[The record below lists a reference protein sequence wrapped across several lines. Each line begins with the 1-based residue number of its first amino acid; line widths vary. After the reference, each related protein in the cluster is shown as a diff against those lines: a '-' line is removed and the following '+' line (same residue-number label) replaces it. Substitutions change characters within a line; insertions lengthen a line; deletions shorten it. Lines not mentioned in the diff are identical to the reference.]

1 MIIYD
6 GVSIESIANVRVED
20 IRVSPIALNPVSR
33 QRAIRFGSDFVRMA
47 GGQRTISITFS
58 VLDQNQYNRHASLM
72 ALTQWAKNDREY
84 LLELPQDP
92 MRGLYCVCTARP
104 EPSLR
109 QWWENRLRLV
119 FTCFDNPYWTDK
131 AEKTVSCGTQFTVL
145 GDAPPLM
152 RIERT
157 LGSDATNQ
165 TYTMTVPQGSSSLV
179 LQSMT
184 FSTIPTGSMEV
195 DLNRQTAAVGNT
207 SIMQYYAPSGS
218 FLIPRTGTQMIAG
231 TGTVKYRERWE

>member
-1 MIIYD
+1 MIVYNGI
-6 GVSIESIANVRVED
+6 SIDSIANVRVED

-33 QRAIRFGSDFVRMA
+33 QRAIRFGSDFVRMT

-92 MRGLYCVCTARP
+92 LRGLYCVCTARP

-131 AEKTVSCGTQFTVL
+131 AEKTVSCGTQFTVM

-157 LGSDATNQ
+157 VSGSAASNHSYSNSVQ
-165 TYTMTVPQGSSSLV
+165 TMTF
-179 LQSMT
+179 T
-184 FSTIPTGSMEV
+184 TIPVGDMV
-195 DLNRQTAAVGNT
+195 IDLNNQTAAVGGT
-207 SIMQYYAPSGS
+207 SIMQYYEPSGS
-218 FLIPRTGTQMIAG
+218 FLIPRTGTQTITG
-231 TGTVKYRERWE
+231 TGTIKYRERRE